1 MNKPSVKTLERAFP
15 GHGRALRKLLDSEK
29 AVRAHPAAISL
40 EKQCFHPPSLQQL
53 RLEALNSEAQCYG
66 VEYVAAG
73 TGARSPGFEYLN
85 TGDCYTCTLIRLFS
99 GRYIVCDI
107 GAIIERGNYP

>member
-29 AVRAHPAAISL
+29 AVRAHPAAIAL
-40 EKQCFHPPSLQQL
+40 DKQCYNAPSLRQL
-53 RLEALNSEAQCYG
+53 RLEALNAQAECYG
-66 VEYVAAG
+66 VEYVAPG

-85 TGDCYTCTLIRLFS
+85 TGDCYTTTIIRLYS
-99 GRYIVCDI
+99 GRYIVSDI
-107 GAIIERGNYP
+107 GTIIERGNYA